1 MIIIS
6 LVNKLMLKKNEIKI
20 SILIPCYNEL
30 NTIKEIIKKVN
41 YNLQLYGFNDY
52 EILVVDDYSN
62 DGTSEILK
70 QISLEK
76 NIKIFSHSQNLG
88 KGAAV
93 HTGIENTT
101 GDILII
107 QDADLEYDPSDY
119 DKLLR
124 PFFEADADIV
134 YGSRFIGGGKYVR
147 IHFFWHYLAN
157 KIITFV
163 CNMFTN
169 LNLTDVETGY
179 KVFKTSCLKNV
190 KLKEKSFSFEPEITI
205 KLAKKK
211 FKFFEVPIS
220 YNGRSYNEGKKI
232 GLKDAF
238 IAFKAIFIYSII
250 K

>member
-1 MIIIS
+1 
-6 LVNKLMLKKNEIKI
+6 MLKKNETKL
-20 SILIPCYNEL
+20 SIVIPCYNESK
-30 NTIKEIIKKVN
+30 TIKEIIKKVLYYLDF
-41 YNLQLYGFNDY
+41 YNLKIF
-52 EILVVDDYSN
+52 EVIIVDDCSN
-62 DGTSEILK
+62 DGTINFLK
-70 QISLEK
+70 EISLNEK
-76 NIKIFSHSQNLG
+76 IKVYYHNKNLG

-93 HTGIENTT
+93 HTGIKNSS

-119 DKLLR
+119 QKLLI
-124 PFFEADADIV
+124 PFFEADADVV

-157 KIITFV
+157 KTITFV

-179 KVFKTSCLKNV
+179 KFFKTSCLKNI

-211 FKFFEVPIS
+211 CKFFEVPIT
-220 YNGRSYNEGKKI
+220 YNGRSYDEGKKI

-238 IAFKAIFIYSII
+238 IAFKAIFVYSII
-250 K
+250 G